1 MTTHAVSTSGAAKPA
16 ELESW
21 IHNDAVLK
29 NLHNVGDV
37 VTTDP
42 VLQHPLAT
50 QVAPSLQDLME
61 KLCSRARE
69 ASVKKLLADAAKL
82 REWQKAARPTHAQR
96 DAMMKTGSHWN
107 VRQKSN
113 GKKRKPEHVAE
124 DLEMQFIGTAQR
136 LLKNKRFFNSKPA
149 RDSGDM
155 NWNTLEVGRTACK
168 GVVEGLATSSSSV

>member
-1 MTTHAVSTSGAAKPA
+1 MTTHAVSTSGAGKPA

-69 ASVKKLLADAAKL
+69 ASVKKLLAGAAKL
-82 REWQKAARPTHAQR
+82 REWQNAARPTHVQR

-107 VRQKSN
+107 VRQQSN

-124 DLEMQFIGTAQR
+124 DLEKQFIETAQR